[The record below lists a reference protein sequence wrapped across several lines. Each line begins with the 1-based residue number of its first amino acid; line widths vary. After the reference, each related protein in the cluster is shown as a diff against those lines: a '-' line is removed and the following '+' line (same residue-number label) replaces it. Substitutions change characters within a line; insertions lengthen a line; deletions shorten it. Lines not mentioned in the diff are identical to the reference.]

1 MYIKYEYTQTDEIDA
16 VETFHETSLHFRKKD
31 TSFLEIQH
39 CGKQFRICHFCTFAA
54 VKKGKIMFGTINFVE
69 IFSSFIVMF
78 AIIDILG
85 SIPIFMGIREKN
97 QDIKAAQA
105 CLTAL
110 GLFLLFFFAGDA
122 LFRLF
127 GINSASFAVAGSLV
141 LFILAVEMV
150 LGRDII
156 KNEPSS
162 GGASIVPVAFPL
174 IAGPGAITALLSL
187 RADYAVINILL
198 GLSLNIILDYLV
210 IRYLDKIQK
219 LLGANVIFIIRKF
232 FGVILLAMA
241 INMFVNN
248 IVEIIHQVPR

>member
-1 MYIKYEYTQTDEIDA
+1 M
-16 VETFHETSLHFRKKD
+16 FH
-31 TSFLEIQH
+31 Q
-39 CGKQFRICHFCTFAA
+39 
-54 VKKGKIMFGTINFVE
+54 INFIE

-78 AIIDILG
+78 AIIDILS
-85 SIPIFMGIREKN
+85 SIPIFMSIREKN

-127 GINSASFAVAGSLV
+127 GINEASFAVAGSLV

-156 KNEPSS
+156 KNEPNSS
-162 GGASIVPVAFPL
+162 GASIVPVAFPL

-187 RADYAVINILL
+187 RADYAVVNILI
-198 GLSLNIILDYLV
+198 GLLLNIILDYIV
-210 IRYLDKIQK
+210 ICYLEKIQK
-219 LLGANVIFIIRKF
+219 LLGRNLIFIIRKF

-248 IVEIIHQVPR
+248 ILVIIRQVPR

>member
-1 MYIKYEYTQTDEIDA
+1 
-16 VETFHETSLHFRKKD
+16 
-31 TSFLEIQH
+31 
-39 CGKQFRICHFCTFAA
+39 
-54 VKKGKIMFGTINFVE
+54 
-69 IFSSFIVMF
+69 MF

-85 SIPIFMGIREKN
+85 SIPIFMSIREKN

-127 GINSASFAVAGSLV
+127 GINSASFAVAGAFV

-156 KNEPSS
+156 KNEPNS

-187 RADYAVINILL
+187 RADYAVVNILL
-198 GLSLNIILDYLV
+198 GLLLNLILDYLV
-210 IRYLDKIQK
+210 IRFLDKIQK
-219 LLGANVIFIIRKF
+219 LLGANLIFIIRKF

-248 IVEIIHQVPR
+248 IMVIIHPAP

>member
-1 MYIKYEYTQTDEIDA
+1 M
-16 VETFHETSLHFRKKD
+16 FH
-31 TSFLEIQH
+31 Q
-39 CGKQFRICHFCTFAA
+39 
-54 VKKGKIMFGTINFVE
+54 INFVE

-85 SIPIFMGIREKN
+85 SIPIFMSIREKN

-127 GINSASFAVAGSLV
+127 GINSASFAVAGAFV

-156 KNEPSS
+156 KNEPNS
-162 GGASIVPVAFPL
+162 GGASIVPVTPWASRPSISRVNQKSRLTPL
-174 IAGPGAITALLSL
+174 RVQPVSL
-187 RADYAVINILL
+187 RPPSMPPCLQPYTACRAFTWATNWRLCL
-198 GLSLNIILDYLV
+198 
-210 IRYLDKIQK
+210 
-219 LLGANVIFIIRKF
+219 
-232 FGVILLAMA
+232 
-241 INMFVNN
+241 
-248 IVEIIHQVPR
+248 QVSTS